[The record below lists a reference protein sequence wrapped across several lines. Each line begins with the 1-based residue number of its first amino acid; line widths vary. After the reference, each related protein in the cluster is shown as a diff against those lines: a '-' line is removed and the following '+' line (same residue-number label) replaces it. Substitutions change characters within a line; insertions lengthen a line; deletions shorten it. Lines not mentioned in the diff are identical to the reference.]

1 MSDLFWL
8 SLEKR
13 LKYSRG
19 LMPSHVWVDFSFSF
33 LGWNLRPSFRFQR
46 PSLRKRDPGHIGL
59 RLQRPRLLR
68 VLRFERKESR
78 RVCAD
83 RGRARSDLQE
93 RDLQPEFDLWLCCLR
108 SLPSPHPPLQVD
120 PLLAAQV
127 SYPVTKGPLNSSCQ
141 CYKSFNGLFWQVN
154 KGRAVIKISC
164 SHKCQIKC
172 YVFNFKNSPAF
183 TNL

>member
-19 LMPSHVWVDFSFSF
+19 LMPGHVWVDFSFSF

-68 VLRFERKESR
+68 VLRFERKESG

-93 RDLQPEFDLWLCCLR
+93 RDLQPEFDLWLCRLR

-127 SYPVTKGPLNSSCQ
+127 SSPVTKGPLTPVANAIKVLQACFD
-141 CYKSFNGLFWQVN
+141 KSIKPGLLLKYLAATSVKLN
-154 KGRAVIKISC
+154 VML
-164 SHKCQIKC
+164 
-172 YVFNFKNSPAF
+172 V
-183 TNL
+183 